1 MSAPLAYKVLTEF
14 RFEIGS
20 AVTNT
25 RTLAGEVNKISDA
38 AGNAQQALT
47 GVGVSLVQSFGVGYL
62 TVGGTIFKAF
72 MASEKFYQSQLKLSN
87 IFLSKKFF
95 EGPQAFQQSMHAS
108 ADALERMKNTAR
120 QFSLPAGA
128 LAGLSSSVGAALTS
142 GGLDDSS
149 LTKSIDLSRAF
160 LKSAPVLI
168 PGQDPMA
175 SQGQLMNLVSGR
187 ADIGGTLVQRLMDE
201 TGAMKPFSGRGGA
214 GKFNALEPSKRLD
227 VLTKSLDQFS
237 KQVEVNTAIAGS
249 FSGQM
254 QRMRDNLFSMFSIF
268 RKIGDAIR
276 VPLTDILLNINNW
289 LETHGEKIAN
299 NMAEM
304 LERILKDPIKLFVNL
319 ETLKG
324 MGGDFSAAGAFIKT
338 LAHLEFAGF
347 AAGALGG
354 AGLLGGFSVMASKLG
369 KSIHKIVAWFIPLG
383 KMASGG
389 MISHIGK
396 LFMAVGRL
404 FGFLFFMLQT
414 LTMAGA
420 KAGVHNKL
428 WMAENASKVSE
439 VMVKM
444 GKAFSALLYPITAGM
459 DALAE
464 VISWFFR
471 LDFTGGILITVF
483 SALASV
489 MEFLGKAVLRIFG
502 FIQGVVDMLT
512 QIPLNLGSFFSGDIG
527 FGDMLGQMGD
537 TFMRGFDHHYNK
549 IYGDENQVPFAPGKG
564 KTSKNTTYMNVNM
577 YNEFK
582 EQMEP
587 DRIAFTLQEQLFKAA
602 TNPRGTKRRSFQRGS
617 LKK

>member
-95 EGPQAFQQSMHAS
+95 EGPQAFQQSMAAS
-108 ADALERMKNTAR
+108 ADALERMKSTAR
-120 QFSLPAGA
+120 QFSLPATA
-128 LAGLSSSVGAALTS
+128 LAGLSSSIGAALTVK
-142 GGLDDSS
+142 GLDDSS
-149 LTKSIDLSRAF
+149 LSKSTDLSRAF
-160 LKSAPVLI
+160 LKSAPILL
-168 PGQDPMA
+168 PGQDPLA
-175 SQGQLMNLVSGR
+175 YQGQLMNLVSGR
-187 ADIGGTLVQRLMDE
+187 ANIGGTLVQRLMDE
-201 TGAMKPFSGRGGA
+201 TSAMKPFAGKGGT
-214 GKFNALEPSKRLD
+214 GKFNALDPAKRLD

-237 KQVEVNTAIAGS
+237 KQVKVNDAIAKS
-249 FSGQM
+249 FTGQM

-276 VPLTDILLNINNW
+276 IPLTDIIKNVNDWI
-289 LETHGEKIAN
+289 ETHGEKIAN
-299 NMAEM
+299 NMGSM
-304 LERILKDPIKLFVNL
+304 LERILRDPVKLFVNL
-319 ETLKG
+319 QTLKG
-324 MGGDFSAAGAFIKT
+324 MGSDFSAAGAFLKLLT
-338 LAHLEFAGF
+338 QLEFAAF
-347 AAGALGG
+347 AATGLGG
-354 AGLLGGFSVMASKLG
+354 LGLLGGFSAGAVKFG
-369 KSIHKIVAWFIPLG
+369 NIVKKIVGWFLPLSTL
-383 KMASGG
+383 ASGG
-389 MISHIGK
+389 MIAGIGK
-396 LFMAVGRL
+396 LLLAVGRL
-404 FGFLFFMLQT
+404 FGFIFFMLQT
-414 LTMAGA
+414 ITMAGA
-420 KAGVHNKL
+420 KASVHNKL
-428 WMAENASKVSE
+428 WLAENSSKVSDII
-439 VMVKM
+439 VKLS
-444 GKAFSALLYPITAGM
+444 KAFSAILYPITAGM

-464 VISWFFR
+464 VISLFFR
-471 LDFTGGILITVF
+471 LDLSGNFLIATF
-483 SALASV
+483 EILASV
-489 MEFLGKAVLRIFG
+489 LEFLGKVVLRIFG

-512 QIPLNLGSFFSGDIG
+512 QIPLNLSSWMSGDIG
-527 FGDMLGQMGD
+527 FSDMLSQMGD
-537 TFMRGFDHHYNK
+537 TFMRGWDYHYNK
-549 IYGDENQVPFAPGKG
+549 IYGDENEVPYAPGKG

-577 YNEFK
+577 YNQFK